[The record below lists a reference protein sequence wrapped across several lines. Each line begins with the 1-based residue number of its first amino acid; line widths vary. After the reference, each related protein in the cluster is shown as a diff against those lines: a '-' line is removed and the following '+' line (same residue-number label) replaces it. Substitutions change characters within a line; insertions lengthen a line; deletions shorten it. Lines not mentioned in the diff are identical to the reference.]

1 MSEKYLVDFQIT
13 GKYNEKPGNGFGIYT
28 YDTSYF
34 YFKIDLN
41 GNVDIKMKPQYH
53 SQTYVSLLNINDNIP
68 LQQSLITKLK
78 NKYQDKQHKTSL
90 YENNN
95 NTSRN
100 HSEDIIY
107 FIEFIKKI
115 NEENKK
121 KEQEYNECI
130 KALNTELTTN
140 KEEYN
145 NTLNAALNALKEE
158 LTQKEEQNN
167 KYMTNI
173 ISLDTELCKSKEESR
188 KKINKLNDEK
198 WKLTDELINTKIM
211 QKKKEEE
218 TNDSSNSLQK
228 EKEKNE
234 TLMNDN
240 EDLLRKLVSCVT
252 VYSFLICII
261 LIIYL
266 REIESHYIH

>member
-13 GKYNEKPGNGFGIYT
+13 GKYYNERLGYNGFGSCGSCN
-28 YDTSYF
+28 YDTCYF

-41 GNVDIKMKPQYH
+41 GNVDIEMKHQYNL
-53 SQTYVSLLNINDNIP
+53 QTYISLLDINDNIP
-68 LQQSLITKLK
+68 LQQSLVTKLK
-78 NKYQDKQHKTSL
+78 SKYQNGI
-90 YENNN
+90 NNSA
-95 NTSRN
+95 TKN
-100 HSEDIIY
+100 HVEDIIY

-121 KEQEYNECI
+121 KEDEYNECI
-130 KALNTELTTN
+130 KALKTELTTN

-218 TNDSSNSLQK
+218 TNDSANSLQK

-234 TLMNDN
+234 TLINDN
-240 EDLLRKLVSCVT
+240 EDLIRKLVSCVT